1 MSTYN
6 MCVCG
11 GGGAYMC
18 NTKYRTFYKKL
29 ALLNIQHPLL
39 NDRKII
45 VSNFR

>member
-11 GGGAYMC
+11 GGHICA
-18 NTKYRTFYKKL
+18 TQSIVLSIKKL